1 MSGTYP
7 AVVMRARI
15 GAVNTARR
23 ARVNI
28 GSDVRIFVD
37 VTNALTGL
45 PVENITVP
53 AALYW
58 LPGTSADLSA
68 GQPAEVSLFAPGVL
82 TFVVPAEIS
91 NTYAFWIG
99 IEGPIRTAYDGAFDV
114 SSNGVPSGLTF
125 AVSQWNEVLAAA
137 AASGASAAG
146 WTYRELA
153 PRLAA
158 LEALTSYVVPTLS
171 AFTAAPAVA
180 EVGASVASVVLTV
193 TRNRMDLPVAI
204 TGASTATIPAGQT
217 SVTVPGPFTAAATWT
232 AMVTDPSPPPEQLAT
247 ATRPV
252 TLSFQSRRYWGV
264 SASATPDDAA
274 ILAMASEFATAA
286 SARKTVDLTL
296 AAQRPVLAQPAAWP
310 IAVTIR
316 IAGFD
321 YTNFTDTVRDL
332 TNASGGVVSYR
343 VRVLD
348 NLLGTAEAPET
359 LEVTF

>member
-37 VTNALTGL
+37 VTNALTGA
-45 PVENITVP
+45 PIENITVP

-58 LPGTSADLSA
+58 LPGTAADVSA

-82 TFVVPAEIS
+82 TFVVPAELS
-91 NTYAFWIG
+91 NTYAFWVG

-125 AVSQWNEVLAAA
+125 AVSQWNEFLAAA
-137 AASGASAAG
+137 AAAGASASG

-158 LEALTSYVVPTLS
+158 LEALTSYVVPVLP

-180 EVGASVASVVLTV
+180 EVGATVPSVVLTV
-193 TRNRMDLPVAI
+193 TRNRMDLPVSI
-204 TGASTATIPAGQT
+204 TGASTATIPVGQT
-217 SVTVPGPFTAAATWT
+217 SVTVTGPFTAAAVWAAT
-232 AMVTDPSPPPEQLAT
+232 VTDPNPPPGQVAV
-247 ATRPV
+247 ATRQV
-252 TLSFQSRRYWGV
+252 TLPFQSRRYWGV

-274 ILAMASEFATAA
+274 ILAMASEFATA
-286 SARKTVDLTL
+286 SSPRKTATL
-296 AAQRPVLAQPAAWP
+296 SPAAQYVVYAQPAAWA
-310 IAVTIR
+310 IATAVKFGST
-316 IAGFD
+316 D
-321 YTNFTDTVRDL
+321 TTDFTDTIRGLV
-332 TNASGGVVSYR
+332 NASGATVSYR
-343 VRVLD
+343 IRVLTYP
-348 NLLGTAEAPET
+348 LSITQEF
-359 LEVTF
+359 TF